1 MNSYPAMTLKPP
13 EIRDRLLRSKYPAFL
28 KWMLAGESD
37 AFFPV
42 DVDFRRAKPSD
53 PLPEVDA
60 DLRALMEGS
69 AAAIGYGYILETE
82 KRRTRVNQQTYPT
95 RLYFPDERNFLRYI
109 GKEREVATVRRLV
122 AATEQVVP
130 EIATWARGHP
140 GRLIQVADRWE
151 DLLKVLRYL
160 CDHPRPGCFP
170 RELPLDV
177 SGKLL
182 GENVR
187 LVREILDTVP
197 GLTRPGDNDEESL
210 GLQAKPKLVT
220 LRFLTR
226 ACAERCGSTF
236 ELATVRR
243 SELAAQ
249 PLPVAHVFIVEN
261 EMTFLT
267 FPTIS
272 DAMVIWG
279 HGNAASAIA
288 SVSWLADRLLYYLGD
303 IDAWGFKILSDL
315 RGHFPNVTSLLMDR
329 LTFEYARAGKF
340 VTTGAEL
347 PNVDFRN
354 LTPGERDFAAL
365 VAAERIQVEQEKLP
379 RAMLAGALVALR
391 LHPETL

>member
-1 MNSYPAMTLKPP
+1 MTLKPP
-13 EIRDRLLRSKYPAFL
+13 DIRDRLLRSKYPAFL
-28 KWMLAGESD
+28 KWMLAGGSD
-37 AFFPV
+37 TFFPV
-42 DVDFRRAKPSD
+42 DVDFGRPKPSD
-53 PLPEVDA
+53 PLPEVDTC
-60 DLRALMEGS
+60 LRALMEGS
-69 AAAIGYGYILETE
+69 AAAIGYGYVLETE
-82 KRRTRVNQQTYPT
+82 KRQTRVNQQTYPT

-122 AATEQVVP
+122 AETERVVP
-130 EIATWARGHP
+130 EISSWARGHP
-140 GRLIQVADRWE
+140 ARLIQVADRWD

-182 GENVR
+182 GENIR

-197 GLTRPGDNDEESL
+197 GLTCPGDDDAESL
-210 GLQAKPKLVT
+210 GVQAKPKLVT

-226 ACAERCGSTF
+226 SCAERCGSAF

-243 SELAAQ
+243 GELAAR
-249 PLPVAHVFIVEN
+249 PLPVTHVFIVEN

-267 FPTIS
+267 FPTIR

-288 SVSWLADRLLYYLGD
+288 AVSWLADRSLYYLGD

-315 RGHFPNVTSLLMDR
+315 RGHFPNITSLLMDR
-329 LTFEYARAGKF
+329 ATFDYARAGKF

-354 LTPGERDFAAL
+354 LTPVERDFAAL
-365 VAAERIQVEQEKLP
+365 VVTDRIQVEQEKLP
-379 RAMLAGALVALR
+379 RAMLAGALLALR
-391 LHPETL
+391 LQPESL